1 MEKWEELFPQN
12 TRKKGRE
19 LLENGRIRDLS
30 VNENEYSAAVLGRER
45 YEVKISMDH
54 GIPVRTECSCAV
66 GRGRGKCAH
75 MAAVLYAAEQEK
87 AEEEKKS
94 RAEQEKAA
102 AYSHLDGAETDRGS
116 AEDEKKAIRMLQ
128 GYRYFHGDQIRKSLK
143 LSTEAETGGR
153 KAISGGRLRLEQV
166 GKGFERSGGQVL
178 GQASAIGETERGRK
192 SYFPVR
198 LVFSSD
204 EALRAECGCPEC
216 ARSYRQYS
224 GDCRCKYT
232 AGLALLLEEY
242 LKDHNI
248 GDMTDAAG
256 QYIIESTLWGKLMK
270 QTKGPADPMRL
281 EPRLIQK
288 DKKLYVSFKTGA
300 GRMFVVKN
308 LEEFCE
314 HVKNGEEAVYGSSTV
329 LSHKRENFTEG
340 SLPWLEF
347 VNRIVQEEVRFADR
361 MEDSW
366 RFSGNR
372 PSVGMLLELFGWRLD
387 QFYELMGPS
396 GVEAEDRDHGKKKQV
411 LYARTGSPRIQV
423 EIEPRYAGGKPGPA
437 EKFDG
442 VQVSGTMP
450 ELFYGMDTAYFIE
463 ADGLYRQS
471 GELLDGLER
480 LADVSMDGSFR
491 FFVGRNRL
499 AEFYHMI
506 LPRFREIAQVAEKD
520 GELIRSFLP
529 PRGEYQFY
537 LDAEG
542 GDFVCRPVVRYGN
555 QEYSPVEAVRCIEN
569 GQDLM
574 EPFRSLAEEAG
585 IALEVKRRFPVEV
598 PQKEEFSCGGDE
610 EVMYQVAEN
619 GVAALASLGEV
630 LCTDRFRGCHVV
642 RRVQTAV
649 GVSVSSGMLDLKI
662 DTGDIPPEE
671 LVDLLHSYRQKKK
684 YHRLKNGTFVR
695 MEESSVGMLEEMA
708 AALRLTPKEMIRGN
722 MHLPVYRALYLDR
735 LLEEHEDVYSKR
747 DSHFKQIVK
756 SFKTIKD
763 ADFEEPESLSAT
775 MRQYQKNGYRWL
787 RTLESWNFG
796 GILADDMGLGKT
808 LQMIAV
814 LLAAKL
820 EGKTGTSLIV
830 TPASLVFNWGE
841 EFKKFA
847 PELKV
852 TLAAGTQ
859 AERQKRL
866 EESVHSDVL
875 ITSYD
880 LLKRDAALYE
890 GREFLYQVLDEAQY
904 IKNHT
909 TAAAKAVKVI
919 KSRFRFALTGT
930 PIENR
935 LSELWSIF
943 DYLMPGF
950 LYGYDT
956 FRREF
961 EIPVVKNND
970 QEAMERLQRMVG
982 PFILRR
988 LKQDVLRD
996 LPEKTEEVRYVQMTG
1011 KQRKLYDGQAIHL
1024 RSLLDH
1030 QSEEEFNNSRFQ
1042 VLTELTRLR
1051 QICCDPALCFEDYG
1065 DETAKTDACMELVQ
1079 SAVDG
1084 GHRLLVFSQFT
1095 SMLDIL
1101 SSRLDGEHVEHFMI
1115 TGATPKEKRLQL
1127 VNAFNGGAVPVFLI
1141 SLKAGGVGL
1150 NLTGADMVVHYDP
1163 WWNLAA
1169 QNQATDR
1176 AHRIGQQKNVTVY
1189 KLITKDSIEE
1199 KVLELQETKRE
1210 LADRIIGQGTEQA
1223 APMTREDML
1232 RLLEIQT

>member
-471 GELLDGLER
+471 GELSDGLER

-735 LLEEHEDVYSKR
+735 LLEEHEDIYSKR